1 MNMPP
6 LKPRLTLAELTA
18 RNTLIEASIIEP
30 PVPAKALLELHAVV
44 HWFNDPNIEGF
55 CTEENGTNHIFI
67 NRSISRGRDCFTYGH
82 ELGHLLLGHLKI
94 DQSKITRWHERNI
107 RREADYFAACL
118 LMPEHWIRDA
128 VGNDFIGCD
137 HVRGLVQMFGVS
149 YEAMHNRL
157 DELGL
162 CDKEFIQWMWSEK
175 RRR

>member
-1 MNMPP
+1 MQPP
-6 LKPRLTLAELTA
+6 LKARLTLAELTA
-18 RNTLIEASIIEP
+18 RNILIEAGITKP
-30 PVPAKALLELHAVV
+30 PVPAMELLERCAVV
-44 HWFNDPNIEGF
+44 CWYDDAIEEGF
-55 CTEENGTNHIFI
+55 CIMNNNTPYVFLNKNIV
-67 NRSISRGRDCFTYGH
+67 NGRDKFTFAH
-82 ELGHLLLGHLKI
+82 ELGHLKMGHIQI
-94 DQSKITRWHERNI
+94 DQSKLTAWHERNI

-162 CDKEFIQWMWSEK
+162 CDKEYIQWMWSEK
-175 RRR
+175 RKR